1 MNDKNKT
8 TLKIILVILLGV
20 ALLATLISC
29 CVVGTKRGF
38 KNSVAYATEAEVSSD
53 TYLFIPINTEVF
65 NGATFYGFNL
75 DDPSIISANNGS
87 FLVSYN
93 NLIFSFNSSDITEDS
108 IVYHFNR
115 DFSLSNCNFN
125 IDSNGFSF
133 DVPFIKYPL
142 PFNDIW
148 ANHLKLKRKSDNVV
162 IDLNISAI
170 KNFYSDSGNRSYME
184 WAILDNN
191 QLVQSMVDSIFS
203 TYYDGHSFRLQLNF
217 SGSNLYSIDFT
228 SDVYENVET
237 NYFYQLK
244 NNTNNILDNIISN
257 FNLDIM
263 NKNYMRLAGFQVSN
277 YDFYIIPQE
286 WDYININSINLRKK
300 IIIEDNSTK
309 PLDIIYYNK
318 LSNGDF
324 DMVANDYNTLEG
336 FSWDGDWFD
345 SGGSVIFTAKSV
357 QDFIYHSI
365 INRDGEVSNDY
376 PFYYKDNKKFQL
388 IYCPPDLAFSIAYNF
403 ASTANYGLAYQKGYR
418 EGFAVAESEGTI
430 FGETTSFL
438 KTTFTNLGS
447 LLDVKIFGN
456 ITLGTIIGI
465 PLILMVVLAVLKL
478 VRG

>member
-38 KNSVAYATEAEVSSD
+38 KNSVAYATEAEGSSD
-53 TYLFIPINTEVF
+53 TYQCISINTEVF

-93 NLIFSFNSSDITEDS
+93 NLVFPFYTSSTEQNGT
-108 IVYHFNR
+108 VYQFRRN
-115 DFSLSNCNFN
+115 FSLSECKFS

-133 DVPFIKYPL
+133 DVPFTEYPL

-170 KNFYSDSGNRSYME
+170 KNFYSDSGSSRYME
-184 WAILDNN
+184 WTILDNN
-191 QLVQSMVDSIFS
+191 KLAQSLVDGIFS
-203 TYYDGHSFRLQLNF
+203 TYYDGHLFILQLTF
-217 SGSNLYSIDFT
+217 FGDNLYSIDFT
-228 SDVYENVET
+228 SQVSNNMET

-244 NNTNNILDNIISN
+244 NNTNNILDNISCTID
-257 FNLDIM
+257 LQIM
-263 NKNYMRLAGFQVSN
+263 DKNYTNIAGFAVTN
-277 YDFYIIPQE
+277 FDFYLLPQD
-286 WDYININSINLRKK
+286 WDYTNINSINLKEK
-300 IIIEDNSTK
+300 IIIEDNVSK
-309 PLDIIYYNK
+309 PLDIVYYNK
-318 LSNGDF
+318 LSNGGWDT
-324 DMVANDYNTLEG
+324 VANDYNTLEG
-336 FSWDGDWFD
+336 FSWSGDWLD
-345 SGGSVIFTAKSV
+345 SGGSVIFTAKSI
-357 QDFIYHSI
+357 QDFIYNSI
-365 INRDGEVSNDY
+365 INRDGEVTNVY
-376 PFYYKDNKKFQL
+376 PFYYKENKKFQL
-388 IYCPPDLAFSIAYNF
+388 VYCPPDLAFSIAYNN
-403 ASTANYGLAYQKGYR
+403 ASTQNYGLAYQKGYR
-418 EGFAVAESEGTI
+418 EGFATAQSEGTI

-447 LLDVKIFGN
+447 LLDIKIFGN
-456 ITLGTIIGI
+456 VTLGTIIGI

>member
-1 MNDKNKT
+1 MSNKNKT
-8 TLKIILVILLGV
+8 TIKIILVILLGL
-20 ALLATLISC
+20 AFLATLISC
-29 CVVGTKRGF
+29 CVIGTKRGF
-38 KNSVAYATEAEVSSD
+38 NNSVAFASENSSD
-53 TYLFIPINTEVF
+53 IYQCIPVNTEVF
-65 NGATFYGFNL
+65 NGVTFYGFNL

-93 NLIFSFNSSDITEDS
+93 NLIFSFNSSDITENN

-115 DFSLSNCNFN
+115 DFSLSNCKFN
-125 IDSNGFSF
+125 IDSDGFSF
-133 DVPFIKYPL
+133 DVPFTKYPL

-162 IDLNISAI
+162 IDINISAI
-170 KNFYSDSGNRSYME
+170 KNFYTDSGNRRYME
-184 WAILDNN
+184 WTILDNN
-191 QLVQSMVDSIFS
+191 NLAQSMVDGIFS
-203 TYYDGHSFRLQLNF
+203 TYYDGHSFRLQFTF

-228 SDVYENVET
+228 SDVYDNQET

-244 NNTNNILDNIISN
+244 NNINNILDNIISN
-257 FNLDIM
+257 FTLDIM
-263 NKNYMRLAGFQVSN
+263 NKNYMHLAGFQVSN
-277 YDFYIIPQE
+277 YDFYILPQE
-286 WDYININSINLRKK
+286 WDYTNINSINLKEK
-300 IIIEDNSTK
+300 IIIEDIKTK
-309 PLDIIYYNK
+309 PLDIVYYNK
-318 LSNGDF
+318 LSNGGWDT
-324 DMVANDYNTLEG
+324 VPNDYNTLEG
-336 FSWDGDWFD
+336 FSWSGDWLD
-345 SGGSVIFTAKSV
+345 SGGSVIFTAKSI

-365 INRDGEVSNDY
+365 TNRDGETTNDY

-388 IYCPPDLAFSIAYNF
+388 VYCPPDLAFSIAYKF
-403 ASTANYGLAYQKGYR
+403 ASTQNYGLAYQKGYR
-418 EGFAVAESEGTI
+418 EGFSTAQSEGTI